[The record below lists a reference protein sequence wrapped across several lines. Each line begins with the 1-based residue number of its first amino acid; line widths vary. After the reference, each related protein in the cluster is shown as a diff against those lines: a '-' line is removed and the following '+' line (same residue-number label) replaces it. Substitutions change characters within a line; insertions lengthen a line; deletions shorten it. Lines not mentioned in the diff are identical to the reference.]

1 MILLLKTPTEILMKL
16 SQLIGKL
23 IIITSLSCI
32 LLHKGKIFSLLF
44 RFQEKQWP
52 VFNIT
57 EIIIIAAAGIAFL
70 DSSIGIE
77 ISNHITDIKV
87 ATVYHLKINTFIV
100 VINGSIAMH
109 IIKINNS
116 FRLVSFEGARN
127 SIHARK
133 FDQFC
138 RQNQPLRI

>member
-1 MILLLKTPTEILMKL
+1 
-16 SQLIGKL
+16 
-23 IIITSLSCI
+23 
-32 LLHKGKIFSLLF
+32 
-44 RFQEKQWP
+44 
-52 VFNIT
+52 
-57 EIIIIAAAGIAFL
+57 
-70 DSSIGIE
+70 
-77 ISNHITDIKV
+77 V

-133 FDQFC
+133 FD
-138 RQNQPLRI
+138 